1 MTVTIPI
8 PQWASLTLEQCGYN
22 TNQIESIF
30 TAFITELISND
41 YSQTATDFDN
51 WLNSDDFEDVCEYI
65 GIEAK

>member
-22 TNQIESIF
+22 TDQIESIF

>member
-8 PQWASLTLEQCGYN
+8 PQWASSTLEQCGYN
-22 TNQIESIF
+22 TDQIESIF

-41 YSQTATDFDN
+41 YSRASTDFDN

-65 GIEAK
+65 GIETK

>member
-8 PQWASLTLEQCGYN
+8 PQWASSTLEQCGYN
-22 TNQIESIF
+22 TDQIKAIF

-41 YSQTATDFDN
+41 YSRASTDFDN

>member
-22 TNQIESIF
+22 TDQIESIF
-30 TAFITELISND
+30 TAFITELINND
-41 YSQTATDFDN
+41 YSQTATNFDN